1 MKRLVIFGQRIQQLE
16 RQKYD
21 CRVTVQF
28 QPNAW
33 CDEAM
38 FLFWARHMWRRDVAE
53 RKLLVIDSH
62 RAQLT
67 QNALKVMDEACN
79 TSVVSIGGGLTSVL
93 QPLDLVV
100 IRPFK
105 HRVDEIFNQHLS
117 SNLDAYT
124 NITIPAGKRILMTQW
139 IGQSWMEV
147 MASLRP
153 TIQRVFI
160 TPGISVVADGSEDD
174 IFAIQAIENYT
185 YAVFSEEES
194 NEES

>member
-1 MKRLVIFGQRIQQLE
+1 MQQE

-21 CRVTVQF
+21 CRVAVQF

-38 FLFWARHMWRRDVAE
+38 FLFWARHIWCCDVAE

-67 QNALKVMDEACN
+67 QNVLKVMDEDYN

-100 IRPFK
+100 NRPFK
-105 HRVDEIFNQHLS
+105 H
-117 SNLDAYT
+117 
-124 NITIPAGKRILMTQW
+124 
-139 IGQSWMEV
+139 
-147 MASLRP
+147 
-153 TIQRVFI
+153 
-160 TPGISVVADGSEDD
+160 
-174 IFAIQAIENYT
+174 
-185 YAVFSEEES
+185 
-194 NEES
+194 